1 MAALVIAW
9 QTIHDAHS
17 ELMRHDEENGEPVGT
32 GVCVDCGREFPCGPY
47 QMAAQKL
54 RDSAR
59 HRVERVAS

>member
-9 QTIHDAHS
+9 QTIHDAHT
-17 ELMRHDEENGEPVGT
+17 ELLLPAGEDGEQAGT
-32 GVCVDCGREFPCGPY
+32 GVCVDCGRAFPCGPH

-59 HRVERVAS
+59 HRAERVAS